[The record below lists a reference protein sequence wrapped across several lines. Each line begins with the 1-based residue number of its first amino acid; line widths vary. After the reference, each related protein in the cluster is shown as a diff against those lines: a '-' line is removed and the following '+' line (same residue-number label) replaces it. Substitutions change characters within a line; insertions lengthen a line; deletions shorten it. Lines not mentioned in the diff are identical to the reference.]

1 MASIREIGMIII
13 DWLLTPYRRWQRRRL
28 IARLRKQDP
37 FIY

>member
-1 MASIREIGMIII
+1 MNFLE
-13 DWLLTPYRRWQRRRL
+13 WLLTPYRRWQRRRL